1 MADTRIAQ
9 ALVALMRG
17 RGNASAARTI
27 LADPEA
33 PPAAVLAACKILM
46 GPTCMAWEPEV
57 IWHEATAAGA
67 HHVHHDALLAACAMG
82 MTPSYWWD
90 WRAFASTARAF
101 SHMHFDP
108 SGLES
113 VDPEVLAA
121 SVAEAEAC
129 LAISTTLD
137 DLPEASFDD
146 EPIAYTAACLYS
158 VGMPATPKA
167 LEFAQDKLTAMSL
180 PHARETANEAKK
192 ESPQGAEALILKQRL
207 TEINEHVDAR
217 KTHLAD
223 YLERLTS

>member
-27 LADPEA
+27 LADAEA
-33 PPAAVLAACKILM
+33 PPAAVLAACKILL

-67 HHVHHDALLAACAMG
+67 HHVHHDALLAACALG
-82 MTPSYWWD
+82 VTPCYWWD

-101 SHMHFDP
+101 SHLHFDY
-108 SGLES
+108 SGLEP
-113 VDPEVLAA
+113 VEPEVLAA
-121 SVAEAEAC
+121 SISEAEAC
-129 LAISTTLD
+129 IAIATTLD
-137 DLPEASFDD
+137 DLPEAYFDD
-146 EPIAYTAACLYS
+146 EPIAYAAAAMHA
-158 VGMPATPKA
+158 VGMPLAPKA
-167 LEFAQDKLTAMSL
+167 LEFAQDKLTSMSL
-180 PHARETANEAKK
+180 PHAREIANQAKK

-223 YLERLTS
+223 YLERLTA